1 MSFVELNP
9 PDPASGPGVSSQP
22 RSAERV
28 AERSAARVAERSV
41 AVRAGFGVGIAV
53 GLSGVAFG
61 AAAVSAGMS
70 VAQTCALSLL
80 AFSGASQFALVGV
93 VAGGGN
99 LIAGAL
105 GAVLLGGR
113 NALYGLRLADL
124 LNVRGPRRFVTA
136 HVVIDETTAVAT
148 AQPTPEAARAGFRTT
163 ALVLFLMWNL
173 TTFLGAVGA
182 HQIGHPATFG
192 LDVVGPAAF
201 LALLW
206 PRLTAGG
213 TERLVALTAAATALV
228 ATPFLPVGIPIM
240 LAATATLLG
249 SSASRKSG
257 PVTPEILD
265 AGEGPPPYPAGT
277 EVRP

>member
-1 MSFVELNP
+1 M
-9 PDPASGPGVSSQP
+9 DSSQ
-22 RSAERV
+22 
-28 AERSAARVAERSV
+28 SAAKSA
-41 AVRAGFGVGIAV
+41 AVRAGLGVGIAV

-61 AAAVSAGMS
+61 AAAASAGMS
-70 VAQTCALSLL
+70 VAQTCVLSLL

-124 LNVRGPRRFVTA
+124 LKVRGWRRFVTA

-148 AQPTPEAARAGFRTT
+148 AQPTAESARVGFRTT
-163 ALVLFLMWNL
+163 GAVLFLMWNL

-182 HQIGHPATFG
+182 HRVGHPESFG

-213 TERLVALTAAATALV
+213 SERLVALVAAAIALLS
-228 ATPFLPVGIPIM
+228 TPLLPVGIPVM
-240 LAATATLLG
+240 LAATAALV
-249 SSASRKSG
+249 AAWRG
-257 PVTPEILD
+257 PS
-265 AGEGPPPYPAGT
+265 GT
-277 EVRP
+277 EAAT